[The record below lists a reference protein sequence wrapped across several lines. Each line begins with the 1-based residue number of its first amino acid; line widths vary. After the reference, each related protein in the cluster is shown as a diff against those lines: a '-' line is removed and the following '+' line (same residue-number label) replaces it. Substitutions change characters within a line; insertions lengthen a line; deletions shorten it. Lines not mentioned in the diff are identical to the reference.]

1 MQTDLIYKQSTPR
14 VPREFNPYIIS
25 EDIQMICKCP
35 VCQLEY
41 VIYYLFQYNHTF
53 SLSIPVA
60 FEFPEQLMEYYGDK
74 TNSKMLNAI

>member
-1 MQTDLIYKQSTPR
+1 
-14 VPREFNPYIIS
+14 
-25 EDIQMICKCP
+25 MICKCP

-41 VIYYLFQYNHTF
+41 VIYYLFQYNHNF
-53 SLSIPVA
+53 SLSVPVA